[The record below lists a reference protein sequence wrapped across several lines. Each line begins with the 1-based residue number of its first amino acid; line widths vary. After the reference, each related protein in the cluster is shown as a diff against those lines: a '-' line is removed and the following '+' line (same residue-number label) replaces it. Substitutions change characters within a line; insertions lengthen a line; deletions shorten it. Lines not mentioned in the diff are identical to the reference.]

1 MEEEKGD
8 WGFKALKQMTK
19 INFHMQ
25 KYEAMMK
32 HYKQLL
38 TYIKVNKFETNSFKT
53 YSEVLYTI
61 PYFTLSYLIK
71 KEIYQLK

>member
-19 INFHMQ
+19 INFHLQ
-25 KYEAMMK
+25 KYDAMMK

-38 TYIKVNKFETNSFKT
+38 TYIKVNKFKANS
-53 YSEVLYTI
+53 YNIYNEVLYTS
-61 PYFTLSYLIK
+61 PHLHLWGWLKNKLIN
-71 KEIYQLK
+71 